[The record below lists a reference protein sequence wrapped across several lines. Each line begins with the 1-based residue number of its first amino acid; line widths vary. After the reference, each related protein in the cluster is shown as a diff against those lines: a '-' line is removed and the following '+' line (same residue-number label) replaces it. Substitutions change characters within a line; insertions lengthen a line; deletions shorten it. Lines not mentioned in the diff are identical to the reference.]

1 MLYSHLLQATD
12 VCGTYRVEVPK
23 HASNAAIPFRLRS
36 AEHRDAHA
44 QPRGGVSAAPG
55 RAAPGHADRRRIP
68 SAAVGAATGPRRGHA
83 PEGARG
89 TAGTGAQRSVPA
101 VPTPVSLFQG
111 KAAGKESAE
120 PGAAAG
126 PVVAAGDG
134 GVRVSVRAKPGS
146 RCSAVTGGRRA
157 GRAQRGR
164 GGAVRHCCRPEERVG
179 QSRALTLPF
188 L

>member
-1 MLYSHLLQATD
+1 M
-12 VCGTYRVEVPK
+12 
-23 HASNAAIPFRLRS
+23 
-36 AEHRDAHA
+36 
-44 QPRGGVSAAPG
+44 
-55 RAAPGHADRRRIP
+55 PGHADPRRIP

-164 GGAVRHCCRPEERVG
+164 AGAVLCGTAAVLRSAWGRAALSRFRSYDEGGPFSFACR
-179 QSRALTLPF
+179 
-188 L
+188 